1 MIYASFATHAN
12 HAHTIQVIDSTL
24 FILNQCFDSMPKNP
38 KERADENRPLFLCS
52 HPALAPFHSARM
64 YAYALPSFKEGER
77 VNMTPVKYHGGRN
90 YKISTYRNQPHAI
103 TLSYH
108 PHPRNTLS
116 SLPRGTERGQGLRRS
131 LSARSMPPPPSVAS
145 LAHTLRSRPP
155 LGMRSGVPYSL
166 PFAPA
171 PLPLSA
177 PFRLLWRGFAP
188 PLGRSGCPFLRSVPL
203 LRSLGGANPCA
214 GRRKP
219 ASWAHAPAYRR
230 PIGYPPPLGRSFC
243 PAGRA
248 PRG

>member
-1 MIYASFATHAN
+1 
-12 HAHTIQVIDSTL
+12 
-24 FILNQCFDSMPKNP
+24 
-38 KERADENRPLFLCS
+38 
-52 HPALAPFHSARM
+52 
-64 YAYALPSFKEGER
+64 
-77 VNMTPVKYHGGRN
+77 MTPVKYHGGRN
-90 YKISTYRNQPHAI
+90 YKISTYRNHQITINASLPFPRNSQPHI
-103 TLSYH
+103 DPQPSLTTHTLAF
-108 PHPRNTLS
+108 TLS

-145 LAHTLRSRPP
+145 LPHSLHSRPP

-171 PLPLSA
+171 PLPFSA
-177 PFRLLWRGFAP
+177 PFRLPLRGFAP

-214 GRRKP
+214 GRREP
-219 ASWAHAPAYRR
+219 PSWAHAPAYRR

-248 PRG
+248 PREQVGGSAYIGSFLVR